1 MRITDLVK
9 VSCLEASY
17 RTTIDTYA
25 SQDDVMIDIVVLE
38 KTDKVAMS
46 IEFAGSVLDS
56 DTAKSLLEEWASLVK
71 ACLQ

>member
-1 MRITDLVK
+1 
-9 VSCLEASY
+9 
-17 RTTIDTYA
+17 
-25 SQDDVMIDIVVLE
+25 MIDIVVLE

-56 DTAKSLLEEWASLVK
+56 ATAKSLLEEWASLVK

>member
-1 MRITDLVK
+1 
-9 VSCLEASY
+9 
-17 RTTIDTYA
+17 
-25 SQDDVMIDIVVLE
+25 MIDIVVLE

-56 DTAKSLLEEWASLVK
+56 AAAKSLLEEWASSVK